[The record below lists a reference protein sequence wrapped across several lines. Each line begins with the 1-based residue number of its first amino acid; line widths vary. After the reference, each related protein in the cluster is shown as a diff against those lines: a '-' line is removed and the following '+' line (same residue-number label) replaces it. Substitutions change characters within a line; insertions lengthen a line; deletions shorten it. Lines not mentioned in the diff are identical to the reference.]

1 MGKKKLAI
9 SLLVFASVI
18 SFSGTK
24 AEAANQHHLLNQ
36 MHYHAI
42 NNIYKPSQNCAVLQN
57 RILDQYSKQPNT
69 KVAYQHA
76 QKNNQ
81 QQVAQQRADQ
91 QQAAQQQAAQQ
102 QAVQQQAAQQQVA
115 QQQAAQQQAAQQQAA
130 QQQAAQQQA
139 AQQQAAQQQ
148 AAQQQAAQQQAAQQQ
163 AAQQQADQQAVQ
175 QQQRVHHNYTP
186 QRTTGHHNRHH

>member
-1 MGKKKLAI
+1 MEKKKLAI
-9 SLLVFASVI
+9 SLLVFAGVL

-42 NNIYKPSQNCAVLQN
+42 NNIYKPAENCAVLQN
-57 RILDQYSKQPNT
+57 RILDQYCKQPAT
-69 KVAYQHA
+69 KVAYQHV

-81 QQVAQQRADQ
+81 QQATQQQAAQQQTAQ

-102 QAVQQQAAQQQVA
+102 QAT

-163 AAQQQADQQAVQ
+163 TAQQQAAQQQAVQ

-186 QRTTGHHNRHH
+186 QQTTGHHNRHH

>member
-1 MGKKKLAI
+1 MEKKKLAI
-9 SLLVFASVI
+9 SLLVFAGVL

-42 NNIYKPSQNCAVLQN
+42 NNIYKPAENCAVLQN
-57 RILDQYSKQPNT
+57 RILDQYCRQPAT
-69 KVAYQHA
+69 KVAYQHV

-81 QQVAQQRADQ
+81 QQATQ

-102 QAVQQQAAQQQVA
+102 QTVQQQEAAQQQAV

-148 AAQQQAAQQQAAQQQ
+148 AAQQQA
-163 AAQQQADQQAVQ
+163 VQ

-186 QRTTGHHNRHH
+186 QQTTGHHNRHH

>member
-9 SLLVFASVI
+9 SLLVFAGVL

-24 AEAANQHHLLNQ
+24 AEAASQHHLLNQ

-42 NNIYKPSQNCAVLQN
+42 NNIYKPAENCAVLQN
-57 RILDQYSKQPNT
+57 RILDQYCKQPAT
-69 KVAYQHA
+69 KVAYQHV
-76 QKNNQ
+76 QKNTQQAQATQ
-81 QQVAQQRADQ
+81 QQENQ

-102 QAVQQQAAQQQVA
+102 QAVQQQTV

-148 AAQQQAAQQQAAQQQ
+148 AVQ
-163 AAQQQADQQAVQ
+163 QQAVQ

-186 QRTTGHHNRHH
+186 QQTTGHHNRHH

>member
-1 MGKKKLAI
+1 MEKKKLAI
-9 SLLVFASVI
+9 SLLVFAGVL

-42 NNIYKPSQNCAVLQN
+42 NNIYKPAENCAVLQN
-57 RILDQYSKQPNT
+57 RILDQYCRQPAT
-69 KVAYQHA
+69 KVAYQHV
-76 QKNNQ
+76 QKNTQQAQATQ
-81 QQVAQQRADQ
+81 QQENQ

-102 QAVQQQAAQQQVA
+102 QAVQQQTV

-163 AAQQQADQQAVQ
+163 AAQQQAVQ

-186 QRTTGHHNRHH
+186 QQTTGHHNRHH